1 MTVRQANLWS
11 LERLWHNLVI
21 YVRGVYPSGGF
32 LKKEGKEMATAVIII
47 LLIVI
52 VIFSVKSYMKKLA
65 SGCCGAG
72 GDSVKRIKP
81 ADGDINNYP
90 CLKRVKIGGMTC
102 KNCALRVEN
111 AFNGR
116 EGYMAKVNLS
126 KKEADIYMKNP
137 ADNSILEDIV
147 KRAGYEVLSVET
159 IK

>member
-1 MTVRQANLWS
+1 
-11 LERLWHNLVI
+11 
-21 YVRGVYPSGGF
+21 
-32 LKKEGKEMATAVIII
+32 MATAVIII

-81 ADGDINNYP
+81 ADGDTNNYP

-111 AFNGR
+111 AFNCR